1 MSLSLRPQAAYNIT
15 YPYVYWDGWFSED
28 ELKAIDA
35 MCATQAVSTGTVVSD
50 AKGVQNTEIRKSNI
64 AMHYPNQENQW
75 FFDKMINLTDHI
87 NKNFY
92 QMDLLGFDFFQYT
105 EYESKGSKY
114 DRHMDMIMGDKVPV
128 ELYCPRKLSMS
139 LILSNPE
146 EYTGGEF
153 EFDTGG
159 QPEYAL
165 QTRGR
170 VLAFPSYVIH
180 AVKPIKKGKRR
191 SIVFWCLGPKF
202 K

>member
-1 MSLSLRPQAAYNIT
+1 MSLSLRPQSAYNVT

-35 MCATQAVSTGTVVSD
+35 FCATKEVSTGTVVSD
-50 AKGVQNTEIRKSNI
+50 AKGIQNTEIRKSNI
-64 AMHYPNQENQW
+64 AMHYPTQDNQW

-92 QMDLLGFDFFQYT
+92 QMELLGFDFFQYT

-128 ELYCPRKLSMS
+128 ELYTPRKLSMS
-139 LILSNPE
+139 LILSSPE

-159 QPEYAL
+159 QPEIAE
-165 QTRGR
+165 QKRGR